1 MEFFGVRS
9 VDLVVVGSLVLGA
22 LVILVGFIIG
32 RRTGSAR
39 TTHVSEDTKVHVESE
54 NSEPLTS
61 TSGNSQAIS
70 TGGGKRAKNK
80 KRREAQQE
88 FTHSWMVGALKG
100 HTGPVLDMNFSSDGK
115 FLASC
120 AEDRTVHIWCTKDLA
135 SKEKKSLRVN
145 IDYDFA
151 TNVRVSPDGKAFIIH
166 KSLGN
171 NIEVYGLKKKTNG
184 FFISATS
191 VLEFQKKHEED
202 IVGMDIACNGRFI
215 MTCSKKNDLIIW
227 DLKGEIIAT
236 VDTYLGSTHRARISP
251 CGRFVAASGFTP
263 DVKVWEVGFTKT
275 GEFKQVGKA
284 FDLAGHSSG
293 IYDFDFCADSSQMV
307 SVSKDGSYRF
317 YDTKI
322 EYEKGEDPR
331 LLTSGTWENK
341 TPAKVAL
348 SPNGEVLAIG
358 HDTSLS
364 LFSTISGQLDTT
376 IEDLGFVS
384 CLTFDASGE
393 YLLVAVEK
401 QIKIFRNVAGY
412 RAAIESAKRKLE
424 QKQSSATKER
434 LEKTIADATKFLE
447 DMEER
452 VS

>member
-1 MEFFGVRS
+1 MEFFGERS
-9 VDLVVVGSLVLGA
+9 VDLVVVVSFVLGG
-22 LVILVGFIIG
+22 LVILVAFIFL
-32 RRTGSAR
+32 RTGTQKNKYVRDRKS
-39 TTHVSEDTKVHVESE
+39 HVESE
-54 NSEPLTS
+54 NSEPVTS
-61 TSGNSQAIS
+61 TSANSQLIPP
-70 TGGGKRAKNK
+70 GGGKRAKNK

-120 AEDRTVHIWCTKDLA
+120 AEDRTVHIWCTKDLTA
-135 SKEKKSLRVN
+135 KEKKSLRVN
-145 IDYDFA
+145 IDYDLA

-184 FFISATS
+184 FFVSARS
-191 VLEFQKKHEED
+191 VVDFTKKHDED

-236 VDTYLGSTHRARISP
+236 VDTYLGSTYAAKISP

-263 DVKVWEVGFTKT
+263 DVKVWEVGFTKA
-275 GEFKQVGKA
+275 GDFKQVGKA

-293 IYDFDFCADSSQMV
+293 VYDFDFRADSSQMV
-307 SVSKDGSYRF
+307 TFSKDGTYKF

-322 EYEKGEDPR
+322 EFEKGEDPR
-331 LLTSGTWENK
+331 LLLSVVTGENK
-341 TPAKVAL
+341 TPGKVAL
-348 SPNGEVLAIG
+348 SPNGEVLAIS

-364 LFSTISGQLDTT
+364 FFSTISGKIDTT

-393 YLLVAVEK
+393 FLLVGVAK
-401 QIKIFRNVAGY
+401 QIKIFRNVTGY
-412 RAAIESAKRKLE
+412 RVAIESAKRKLE

-434 LEKTIADATKFLE
+434 LEKIIADSTKFLE
-447 DMEER
+447 MMGER
-452 VS
+452 LPR